1 MQAHAEPRRNTRL
14 RAAAA
19 LITCILALTSVTA
32 AAHSRGHKHVSRAGA
47 VLANSA
53 GLSVHATPRP
63 DLQAT
68 TGTTPSLVAA
78 LIAWPATADSST
90 VARSRRVK
98 SPSVRG
104 PPAPALA

>member
-1 MQAHAEPRRNTRL
+1 MQAQAGPRRNSRL

-32 AAHSRGHKHVSRAGA
+32 ATHSRGHEHVSRAGA
-47 VLANSA
+47 VLASSV
-53 GLSVHATPRP
+53 GLSVHATLRP

-68 TGTTPSLVAA
+68 TGSTPSLVAA
-78 LIAWPATADSST
+78 LIAWPATADYST
-90 VARSRRVK
+90 VARSRTVK

-104 PPAPALA
+104 PPAQALA